1 MSLPWTNRRQLLQ
14 GAATLGVAAAL
25 GPHVAFSA
33 DHKILRNRGEYRIQ
47 TLDPAFMWTNEE
59 HMILVAT
66 MPRLIQFKAGDEWGW
81 ELADAKRI
89 ELVDQ
94 THVEFELNEGMEWSD
109 GYGEVTAEDVKF
121 TFERVVDPA
130 VESWYADDWANL
142 DHVEVTGKL
151 SGVIVLSKPFAPLFT
166 STLPYWQ
173 GTILCK
179 KAVME
184 LPDQKIELTLPAQ
197 CGPYKLV
204 ELVSETKALMVPN
217 DDWYGSPKAAFDEI
231 QLMVIT
237 EAKTAEIG
245 YLAGELDIARI
256 SSSSVP
262 TFQADM
268 PPNTELVVGDA
279 LSYFWLGMMV
289 EHPLYKDR
297 RVRKAVQ
304 YAIDVQEVLDGGF
317 QGVAKPSTGMIAPGL
332 IGYREKRLVQG
343 PDRDKSRQLLAEAGY
358 PDGFDT
364 KLVTGKAAEW
374 VTAATVIQSQLAEV
388 GIRGRGHAPGNRRDL
403 GYLAIRGRLDG
414 QPDAPLGLWDS
425 ARSQL
430 GDRLVPAQPGG
441 LVELGTLGQQG
452 VRGAALRRPRGVG
465 PGQAPCHVSA
475 HDRYHGGRRRVCLPH
490 APAQR
495 VDPQHRLVCRFQAG
509 QAGFQLSRYEAKGLM
524 RTNPFG

>member
-1 MSLPWTNRRQLLQ
+1 MNLPWTNRRQLLK

-66 MPRLIQFKAGDEWGW
+66 MPRLIQYKAGDEWGW
-81 ELADAKRI
+81 ELADAKRV

-94 THVEFELNEGMEWSD
+94 THVEFELNDGMEWTD
-109 GYGEVTAEDVKF
+109 GYGEVTAEDVKY
-121 TFERVVDPA
+121 TFERVADPA

-142 DHVEVTGKL
+142 DHVEVTGKR
-151 SGVIVLSKPFAPLFT
+151 SGVIVLSKPFAPLFA

-184 LPDQKIELTLPAQ
+184 LPEQKIELTMPAQ

-204 ELVSETKALMVPN
+204 ELLSETKALLVPN

-262 TFQADM
+262 TFEADM

-289 EHPLYKDR
+289 EHPLYKDK

-388 GIRGRGHAPGNRRDL
+388 GIRVEVTPQETGEIWD
-403 GYLAIRGRLDG
+403 ISQSEDG
-414 QPDAPLGLWDS
+414 WKDNQMFLWDYGIAPDPS
-425 ARSQL
+425 WATVWFLPSQV
-430 GDRLVPAQPGG
+430 GSWNWERWVSKEFE
-441 LVELGTLGQQG
+441 ELHY
-452 VRGAALRRPRGVG
+452 AALEELDPAKRDVMYQRMIDIMEEDGAYVFLTHQPNAWIHNADLYVAFRP
-465 PGQAPCHVSA
+465 
-475 HDRYHGGRRRVCLPH
+475 DR
-490 APAQR
+490 Q
-495 VDPQHRLVCRFQAG
+495 
-509 QAGFQLSRYEAKGLM
+509 GFNYRDTKPKA
-524 RTNPFG
+524 

>member
-47 TLDPAFMWTNEE
+47 TLDPAFMWYNEE
-59 HMILVAT
+59 HQILVAT

-81 ELADAKRI
+81 ELADATRV

-94 THVEFELNEGMEWSD
+94 THVEFELNEGMEWTD

-121 TFERVVDPA
+121 TFERVADPA
-130 VESWYADDWANL
+130 VESWYADDWAHL
-142 DHVEVTGKL
+142 DHVEVTGKR
-151 SGVIVLSKPFAPLFT
+151 SGVIVLSKPFAPLFA

-184 LPDQKIELTLPAQ
+184 LPEQKIELTMPAQ
-197 CGPYKLV
+197 CGPYKLA
-204 ELVSETKALMVPN
+204 ELAPETRALLVRN

-231 QLMVIT
+231 QIPVIT
-237 EAKTAEIG
+237 EAKTAEIA
-245 YLAGELDIARI
+245 YLAEELDVARI
-256 SSSSVP
+256 SSSSIP
-262 TFQADM
+262 TFEADM
-268 PPNTELVVGDA
+268 PPNTELVVGNA

-289 EHPLYKDR
+289 EHPLYKDK

-364 KLVTGKAAEW
+364 KLVTGSTTEW

-388 GIRGRGHAPGNRRDL
+388 GIRVEVTPQESGEIWDTSQSE
-403 GYLAIRGRLDG
+403 DG
-414 QPDAPLGLWDS
+414 WMDNQMFLWDYGIAPDPS
-425 ARSQL
+425 WATVWFLPSQV
-430 GDRLVPAQPGG
+430 GSWNWERWVSKEFE
-441 LVELGTLGQQG
+441 ELHY
-452 VRGAALRRPRGVG
+452 AALEEMDPAKRDVMYQRMIDVMEEDGAYVFLTHQPNAWVHNADLYVAFRP
-465 PGQAPCHVSA
+465 
-475 HDRYHGGRRRVCLPH
+475 DR
-490 APAQR
+490 Q
-495 VDPQHRLVCRFQAG
+495 
-509 QAGFQLSRYEAKGLM
+509 GFNYRDTKPKA
-524 RTNPFG
+524 